1 MTGEITAA
9 QRVAAKWVGAIL
21 LILMATAMFAELYLL
36 NGIGSADGATM
47 AANVAGSEGRYRAGA
62 VVHMLTFAGDA
73 AMAAAL
79 YAVLSPVS
87 RQLALTG
94 AFLRLAQC
102 TILALSTSVSFAILK
117 SLGDPE
123 LVQALYSLQSA
134 MMRVGW
140 MFLGLGSAVFALA
153 WWRSGYVPKVLA
165 GWGVFASLL
174 LAAGPVAN
182 MLQPGVAPAMAYMGP
197 MFFYEVPMGLWLLV
211 RGLKGH
217 S

>member
-21 LILMATAMFAELYLL
+21 LILMATSMFAEMYLL
-36 NGIGSADGATM
+36 KGIGSADGAKM
-47 AANVAGSEGRYRAGA
+47 AASVAASEGAYRLGF
-62 VVHMLTFAGDA
+62 VIHMLTFACDA

-79 YAVLSPVS
+79 YVVLSPVS
-87 RQLALTG
+87 LQLAVTG
-94 AFLRLAQC
+94 AFLRVAQC
-102 TILALSTSVSFAILK
+102 TILALSTSVSFVILK

-123 LVQALYSLQSA
+123 LVQTLYSLQGA

-140 MFLGLGSAVFALA
+140 MFLGAGSAVFAVA

-165 GWGVFASLL
+165 GWGVFASVL

-182 MLQPGVAPAMAYMGP
+182 MLAPGIAPPMAYMGP
-197 MFFYEVPMGLWLLV
+197 MFFYEVPMGLWLLI
-211 RGLKGH
+211 RGLRG
-217 S
+217 